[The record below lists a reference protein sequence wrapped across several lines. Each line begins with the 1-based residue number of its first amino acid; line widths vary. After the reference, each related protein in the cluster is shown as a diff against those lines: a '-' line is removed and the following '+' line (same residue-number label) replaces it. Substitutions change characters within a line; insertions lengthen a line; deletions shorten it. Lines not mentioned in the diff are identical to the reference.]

1 MPQEIGYR
9 SQAEMAPA
17 RLPSA
22 HPAAFGAAVGAGTEQ
37 VGDALHRA
45 EQARRDARANDEQ
58 VRVSVAL
65 EQLKA
70 DTETF
75 EAGMKDGTNPASVPG
90 GFGLHD
96 VTQQFW
102 KERADQLLGG
112 VTDKRVRDTLSV
124 RLAGYAGDLAQRTRV
139 AEAVANG
146 RYFKQGA
153 EDYSNALTNRVSRTQ
168 GRPERGQAMADGLHD
183 INEYVD
189 GLAISDVN
197 LRDQLRREM
206 SHQFRGSVA
215 IPWSKDD
222 PAGVREL
229 VSSPLYE
236 DIDPQVRERIL
247 ASADIAENRIR
258 VADERK
264 QREQDAADKE
274 AEGTYLGDISRGV
287 AVDPQVGATMAAR
300 AEARGD
306 TNRARELRAAA
317 VGAQVNTVY
326 GNGNADPGQ
335 MTTRISQIEGTK
347 DWRKNPDLVAE
358 HAQLDRLRGQV
369 RNQEP
374 EMPVLN
380 LSDPAAIQAQVQ
392 RMNVWGRTHNG
403 QRFIFNKDQAQ
414 ELAQRA
420 QSGPAGR
427 MEVAEALSRLPGDAA
442 MVGLWQVAR
451 NDSAM
456 RAAIDLPGRLRAEVF
471 KGEELAKANPTLVK
485 THDLNAY
492 WGEQVQRAMNG
503 LPEQWQGAMKTA
515 VSAVYASRAAAKGLT
530 DFDEGLFKDT
540 LREVMSP
547 NGGGGIGMNDD
558 VPTVL
563 PDRMSQ
569 REFDQRW
576 ANLPEMPVYEHGGRI
591 SSAALRSRYR
601 LRATERDG
609 GYYLI
614 DRAGNFALN
623 KQGQRFLLDIRRVPL
638 ARPAPPARASAPVTV
653 PKGPVYIAPPVKPS
667 SGPRSPYE
675 VMR

>member
-9 SQAEMAPA
+9 SQAEVAPA

-22 HPAAFGAAVGAGTEQ
+22 SPAAFGAAVGAGIEQ
-37 VGDALHRA
+37 VGDALHHA
-45 EQARRDARANDEQ
+45 EQVRRDARANDEQ

-75 EAGMKDGTNPASVPG
+75 EAGMRDGTNPASVPG

-112 VTDKRVRDTLSV
+112 VTDRRVRDSLSV
-124 RLAGYAGDLAQRTRV
+124 RIAGYAGDLAQRTRV

-153 EDYSNALTNRVSRTQ
+153 EDYSNALTNRVSRVQ
-168 GRPERGQAMADGLHD
+168 GRAERGQAMADGLHD
-183 INEYVD
+183 IDEYIG
-189 GLAISDVN
+189 GLSIADET

-206 SHQFRGSVA
+206 TDQFKGSIA
-215 IPWSKDD
+215 MSWADDD
-222 PAGVREL
+222 PNGVREL
-229 VSSPLYE
+229 VDSPLYE
-236 DIDPQVRERIL
+236 GVDPQVNERIR
-247 ASADIAENRIR
+247 ARATVAENRIR
-258 VADERK
+258 LVEERK
-264 QREQDAADKE
+264 QREQQAVERE
-274 AEGTYLGDISRGV
+274 AETTYLGDIDRGLV
-287 AVDPQVGATMAAR
+287 VDPQSGLDMATR

-306 TNRARELRAAA
+306 TNRGRQLRDAAFRA
-317 VGAQVNTVY
+317 KVNNAWVESD
-326 GNGNADPGQ
+326 ADPGM
-335 MTTRISQIEGTK
+335 MTNRIAQIEAVK
-347 DWRKNPDLVAE
+347 DWRKNPGLVAE
-358 HAQLDRLRGQV
+358 HAQLDKLRDKL
-369 RNQEP
+369 RNAEP

-392 RMNVWGRTHNG
+392 RMNMWGRTHNG

-471 KGEELAKANPTLVK
+471 KGEELAKSNPTLVK
-485 THDLNAY
+485 AHDLNAY

-547 NGGGGIGMNDD
+547 NGGGGIGVHKG
-558 VPTVL
+558 VPVVL

-569 REFDQRW
+569 RELDQRW

-591 SSAALRSRYR
+591 SSAALRSRYH

-609 GYYLI
+609 GYYLV
-614 DRAGNFALN
+614 DQSGNFALN

-638 ARPAPPARASAPVTV
+638 ARPAPASRAPAATST
-653 PKGPVYIAPPVKPS
+653 PKGSVYIAPPVRPS
-667 SGPRSPYE
+667 NGPRSPYE

>member
-9 SQAEMAPA
+9 SQAEVAPA

-22 HPAAFGAAVGAGTEQ
+22 SPAAFGAAVGAGIEQ
-37 VGDALHRA
+37 VGDALHHA
-45 EQARRDARANDEQ
+45 EQVRRDARANDEQ

-75 EAGMKDGTNPASVPG
+75 EAGMRDGTNPASVPG

-112 VTDKRVRDTLSV
+112 VTDRRVRDSLSV
-124 RLAGYAGDLAQRTRV
+124 RIAGYAGDLAQRTRV

-153 EDYSNALTNRVSRTQ
+153 EDYSNALTNRVSRIQ
-168 GRPERGQAMADGLHD
+168 GRAERGQAMADGLHD
-183 INEYVD
+183 IDEYIG
-189 GLAISDVN
+189 GLSIADET

-206 SHQFRGSVA
+206 TDQFKGSIA
-215 IPWSKDD
+215 MSWADDD
-222 PAGVREL
+222 PNGVREL
-229 VSSPLYE
+229 VDSPLYE
-236 DIDPQVRERIL
+236 GVDPQVNERIR
-247 ASADIAENRIR
+247 ARATVAENRIR
-258 VADERK
+258 LVEERK
-264 QREQDAADKE
+264 QREQQAVERE
-274 AEGTYLGDISRGV
+274 AETTYLGDIDRGLV
-287 AVDPQVGATMAAR
+287 VDPQSGLDMATR

-306 TNRARELRAAA
+306 TNRGRQLRDAAFRA
-317 VGAQVNTVY
+317 KVNNAWVESD
-326 GNGNADPGQ
+326 ADPGM
-335 MTTRISQIEGTK
+335 MTNRIAQIEAVK
-347 DWRKNPDLVAE
+347 DWRKNPGLVAE
-358 HAQLDRLRGQV
+358 HAQLDKLRDKL
-369 RNQEP
+369 RNAEP

-403 QRFIFNKDQAQ
+403 QRYIFNKDQAQ

-558 VPTVL
+558 VPIIL

-569 REFDQRW
+569 RELDQRW
-576 ANLPEMPVYEHGGRI
+576 ANLPEMPVYENGGRI

-601 LRATERDG
+601 LRSTEHDG

-614 DRAGNFALN
+614 DRQGNFALN

-638 ARPAPPARASAPVTV
+638 ARPAPASRAPAATST

-667 SGPRSPYE
+667 NGPRSPYE